1 MTAALDPELF
11 RQAMRRTAAS
21 VAIVTTD
28 GPAGPAGLTVS
39 SLCSLSITPPALI
52 FCVSKASRT
61 LPVLTA
67 NGVFAASVLADDQS
81 MIADVFAGLS
91 PEFAERRFA
100 VGTWTSIV
108 TGSPVLAGALCTFD
122 CRVNHAFDINTHRV
136 VIGEVLHVA
145 SAEAEPLVFSDRK
158 YWRLAV
164 A

>member
-1 MTAALDPELF
+1 MTGSVDPDLF

-39 SLCSLSITPPALI
+39 SLCSLSITPPAMI

-61 LPVLTA
+61 LSTLMA

-81 MIADVFAGLS
+81 LIADVFAGLS

-100 VGTWTSIV
+100 VGSWTSLV
-108 TGSPVLAGALCTFD
+108 TGAPALVGALCTFD
-122 CRVNHAFDINTHRV
+122 CRLNHTFDINTHRV
-136 VIGEVLHVA
+136 VIGEVVHIA
-145 SAEAEPLVFSDRK
+145 TADADPLVFSDRK

>member
-1 MTAALDPELF
+1 MTGAIDPELF

-21 VAIVTTD
+21 VAVVTTD

-52 FCVSKASRT
+52 FCVSTTSRT
-61 LPVLTA
+61 LSTLTT
-67 NGVFAASVLADDQS
+67 NGVFAANFLSEDQS
-81 MIADVFAGLS
+81 LIADVFAGLS

-100 VGTWTSIV
+100 VGTWSSIA
-108 TGSPVLAGALCTFD
+108 TGSPVLVGALCTFD
-122 CRVNHAFDINTHRV
+122 CRVNQTFEVNTHRV
-136 VIGEVLHVA
+136 VIGEVIHVS
-145 SAEAEPLVFSDRK
+145 SADAEPLVFSDRK